1 MQNFTQLKE
10 LLSTPRDILITS
22 HRNPDGDAVGSSLA
36 LMSYLKSKFHTVY
49 VSLPSEF
56 PDNFSWMEGSDE
68 ILIYDVKIKKVNKII
83 DNVDLVFAL
92 DYNGLSRI
100 DKMGEYIGKSKVPV
114 AMIDHHLNPED
125 FSEYTLSDPSASS
138 TCELVFDFIKM
149 MDKDAVIDQTVAE
162 AIYTGILTD
171 TGSFKYS
178 VSPKLFNICAQLIE
192 SGVNADKLQG
202 LIFNSLPKK
211 NLELLGYCLNQ
222 RMEIIPELKTGIIS
236 LTKKDYE
243 NFDIQ
248 RGDTEGIV
256 NYLLMLKEVQI
267 AAFVSEQPKIV
278 KLSLRSKG
286 DFAVN
291 EIANKHFK
299 GGGHKNAAGG
309 ASFSGLHST
318 INKLKRI
325 LREEVNENSFKS
337 YPVESLEG
345 YQ

>member
-1 MQNFTQLKE
+1 MQNFTQLQE
-10 LLSTPRDILITS
+10 LLSTPKDILITS

-36 LMSYLKSKFHTVY
+36 LMAYLKSKFHTVY

-56 PDNFSWMEGSDE
+56 PDNFSWMEGSEE
-68 ILIYDVKIKKVNKII
+68 ILIYDSKVKKVNKII

-100 DKMGEYIGKSKVPV
+100 DKMGDYIGKSKVPV
-114 AMIDHHLNPED
+114 AMIDHHLDPDD
-125 FSEYTLSDPSASS
+125 FSQYTLSDPSASS
-138 TCELVFDFIKM
+138 TCELIYDFIQM
-149 MDKDAVIDQTVAE
+149 LDKDEQIDQKVAE
-162 AIYTGILTD
+162 CIYTGILTD

-178 VSPKLFNICAQLIE
+178 VSSKLFGICSKLME
-192 SGVNADKLQG
+192 VGVDADKIQG
-202 LIFNSLPKK
+202 LVFNSNPKK
-211 NLELLGYCLNQ
+211 NLDLLGYCLHK
-222 RMEIIPELKTGIIS
+222 RMEILPELKTGIIF

-243 NFDIQ
+243 DFDIQ

-256 NYLLMLKEVQI
+256 NYLLMLKEVEI

-291 EIANKHFK
+291 EIANKYFK

-309 ASFSGLHST
+309 ASFSGLNAT
-318 INKLKRI
+318 LNKLRRI
-325 LREEVNENSFKS
+325 LKEEVGESSFKS
-337 YPVESLEG
+337 YPPES
-345 YQ
+345 